1 MNDKKFCCVGDF
13 PVLVPY
19 QDLEKLLTI
28 ARKQEAWEG
37 RLSRMDEKL
46 SAIYGIYLEVL
57 EKLKEIDN
65 NL

>member
-1 MNDKKFCCVGDF
+1 MAEKKFCCVGDF

-19 QDLEKLLTI
+19 ENLEKLLEM
-28 ARKQEAWEG
+28 ANNQEGFKQ
-37 RLSRMDEKL
+37 RLSRMDEQL
-46 SAIYGIYLEVL
+46 TAIYGIYTEVL